1 MENSANLHCN
11 QLDIKNAHTT
21 TSMYVHYM
29 IMSVSAMDGSGL
41 WTDFGY
47 PGSVLEDNTTSA
59 TDLICRQEQG
69 SPLPLSITTA
79 NILRCI
85 QVVYYLMCFLVAVL
99 LNTFVIMIVI
109 RFKQLHNLTFYFS
122 LQIIIVD
129 LTNTVIIFPHAAAN
143 AIADKFIFNG
153 LCNTLGFF
161 ISFFRFARNTL
172 MFVLVVDRFC
182 AIFLPFWYNKHR
194 SKAITLLSVAA
205 WTLTMI
211 FILITASLGCY
222 QFQRFTWSC
231 SLGIGCKNTTICTAY
246 TTLFIAVVNVM
257 AFISFLFYLALLY
270 KAKKHRNRIVPSQL
284 GDNDNAEAREIERRR
299 AKSERRANTTFF
311 ILFTAIM
318 GVTFPTYLTAIFG
331 DATLYILE
339 ATPPTAYTIILV
351 LLRATPNLI
360 TILDP
365 IVIMRNQD
373 VREVIQT
380 IMAKLRKRRREE
392 RLHVAALSSSDASPS
407 DQLELTIQKN

>member
-1 MENSANLHCN
+1 
-11 QLDIKNAHTT
+11 
-21 TSMYVHYM
+21 
-29 IMSVSAMDGSGL
+29 MDGSGL
-41 WTDFGY
+41 WTDFDY
-47 PGSVLEDNTTSA
+47 PGSGLEDNTTSV
-59 TDLICRQEQG
+59 TDSVCRQEQG
-69 SPLPLSITTA
+69 SPLPVSMTTA

-85 QVVYYLMCFLVAVL
+85 QVVYYLICFVAAVL
-99 LNTFVIMIVI
+99 LNTFVITIVV
-109 RFKQLHNLTFYFS
+109 RFKRLHNLTFYFS

-129 LTNTVIIFPHAAAN
+129 FINTIIIFPHSAAN
-143 AIADKFIFNG
+143 AIADKFIFTG

-182 AIFLPFWYNKHR
+182 SIFLPFWYNQHR
-194 SKAITLLSVAA
+194 PKAITLLSIAA

-222 QFQRFTWSC
+222 QFQRFTWTC

-246 TTLFIAVVNVM
+246 TTFFIAVVNVT
-257 AFISFLFYLALLY
+257 AFISFLLYLALLC

-299 AKSERRANTTFF
+299 AKSERRANTTLF

-318 GVTFPTYLTAIFG
+318 GVTFPTYLTTIFG
-331 DATLYILE
+331 DAALHILE
-339 ATPPTAYTIILV
+339 ATPPTAYTIIMV
-351 LLRATPNLI
+351 LLRGTPNLI

-380 IMAKLRKRRREE
+380 IVAKLQRRQRE
-392 RLHVAALSSSDASPS
+392 VIAAAMSSSDASPN
-407 DQLELTIQKN
+407 DQLELTTHKN